1 MTLRVEFIVH
11 SAFKFNVMRLVRSM
25 FFFCAAA
32 LSLLA
37 CKKTPDYVPSPYTC
51 QCGSLTW
58 QGEEY
63 DLLGTSYI
71 LSDSTNSASRRYY
84 ITSDVSLEGESSTH
98 GLSAW
103 IEIPDIDGGGEF
115 TIDAQSGVN
124 EFQAWVDEFNP
135 NDPTDTLRQ
144 YVPVNAVVQVA
155 AAPAAGGTETVSFL
169 FTLNQLEEGEPV
181 PGDINLAATFTVNV
195 TH

>member
-1 MTLRVEFIVH
+1 
-11 SAFKFNVMRLVRSM
+11 MRFVRSIM
-25 FFFCAAA
+25 FFFAAA
-32 LSLLA
+32 MSLWA
-37 CKKTPDYVPSPYTC
+37 CKKTPDYVPNPYSC
-51 QCGSLTW
+51 KCGSLNW

-63 DLLGTSYI
+63 ELLGTSYI
-71 LSDSTNSASRRYY
+71 LSDSTNHASRRYH

-181 PGDINLAATFTVNV
+181 PGDINLAASFTVNI

>member
-1 MTLRVEFIVH
+1 
-11 SAFKFNVMRLVRSM
+11 MRLAP
-25 FFFCAAA
+25 FK
-32 LSLLA
+32 LILA
-37 CKKTPDYVPSPYTC
+37 VVAMGLWSCKKTPDYVPSPYTC
-51 QCGSLTW
+51 KCGSISW
-58 QGEEY
+58 QGEDYE
-63 DLLGTSYI
+63 LLGTSYI
-71 LSDSTNSASRRYY
+71 LTDSTNAESRRYY

-115 TIDAQSGVN
+115 TIDAQSGVQ

-144 YVPVNAVVQVA
+144 YIPVNAVVQVA

-169 FTLNQLEEGEPV
+169 FTLNQLEEGAPV
-181 PGDINLAATFTVNV
+181 PGDINLGGNFTVNI